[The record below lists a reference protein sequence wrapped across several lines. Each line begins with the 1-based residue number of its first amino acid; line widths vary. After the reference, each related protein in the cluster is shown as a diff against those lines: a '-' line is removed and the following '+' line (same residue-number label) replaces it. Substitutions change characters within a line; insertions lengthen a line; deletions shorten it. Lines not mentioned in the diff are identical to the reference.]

1 MSSVIVLF
9 VFVIIGRQ
17 ITHVDGLGC
26 NLGTQTT
33 HFLPGEIIV
42 NLMQENGFDKVK
54 LFVADPRAL
63 GALGGSG
70 MQVMAGIPNF
80 MLASFASSPQLAQQ
94 WVSKNVSYY
103 LSQKVDIRYVA
114 LGNEPLLKSY
124 NNSFTNVTFPALQN
138 VQAALNDAGLSK
150 TVKAT
155 VPLNADIFE
164 SYTGLPSGGIFRADI
179 QDLMASIV
187 KLLND
192 NVTFYDPNFPMD
204 YAFFDGTP
212 SPLVDGSAVYTNAL
226 DGNLDTLVWALE
238 KNGFP
243 SLPIIVGEVGWP
255 TDGDPKANPTLARK
269 FNQGLINKIKQG
281 KGTPKRQTLP
291 DIYIFS
297 LIDEDAKGIEP
308 GNFERHWGLFN
319 LDGTVKYPVDLGGGK
334 NLTGAKGVQYL
345 PRQWCVMDPN
355 ASVSDPNLDP
365 SVKYACTHV
374 DCTSLTYGSSCSGLD
389 ARGTASY
396 AFNKYF
402 QTMNQQS
409 GRCEQFHNL
418 SVITKT
424 DPGSQGGSCWFE
436 IMVDPKMNDQASG
449 HDDKSSGDS
458 SSAGKMSWPVFCG
471 LVLVLSGY
479 NFGF

>member
-54 LFVADPRAL
+54 LFVPDARAL

-70 MQVMAGIPNF
+70 IQVMVGIPNF

-114 LGNEPLLKSY
+114 VGNEPLLKSY

-255 TDGDPKANPTLARK
+255 TDGDPKASPTLARK

-345 PRQWCVMDPN
+345 PRQWCIMDPD

-365 SVKYACTHV
+365 SVKYACTQPR
-374 DCTSLTYGSSCSGLD
+374 TWI
-389 ARGTASY
+389 ARVFRTASY

-409 GRCEQFHNL
+409 GSCEQFHNL

-424 DPGSQGGSCWFE
+424 DPDPQGGSCRFE
-436 IMVDPKMNDQASG
+436 IMVDPKMND
-449 HDDKSSGDS
+449 DRSSGDS
-458 SSAGKMSWPVFCG
+458 SSAGKMSWPIG
-471 LVLVLSGY
+471 A
-479 NFGF
+479 GFEWLQFWLLIN